1 MSKQSNP
8 GTTPDVSH
16 VANPDIA
23 HERSDVN
30 VRAIMW
36 FILGLLISGIAIHL
50 VIGGLYKYLD
60 ARETK
65 LEAPPVSL
73 VAPQGERLPPEPR
86 LQTKPQQDLKQLRA
100 EEDATRIR
108 MNAHHRASRGRDS
121 ALRIRDRR
129 ALRQRPPAPQRH
141 RPAQRQGENNQNQ
154 PGRSCHR

>member
-100 EEDATRIR
+100 EEDAKLDSYGWVDQQAGIARIPIEQA
-108 MNAHHRASRGRDS
+108 MKLVAKKGLPVSQTGQKDEQCDCQ
-121 ALRIRDRR
+121 LE
-129 ALRQRPPAPQRH
+129 APK
-141 RPAQRQGENNQNQ
+141 AEKK
-154 PGRSCHR
+154 